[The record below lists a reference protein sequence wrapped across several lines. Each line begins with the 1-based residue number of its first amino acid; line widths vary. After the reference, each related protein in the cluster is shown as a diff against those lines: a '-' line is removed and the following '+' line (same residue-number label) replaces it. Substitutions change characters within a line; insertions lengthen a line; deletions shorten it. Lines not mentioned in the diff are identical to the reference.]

1 MDLTLRGIVFDKYR
15 TIGDF
20 ADAMG
25 WSRNKASGIVNGK
38 RQPSKA
44 DMESMISVLCIPASS
59 VAPVFFGL
67 MFTE

>member
-1 MDLTLRGIVFDKYR
+1 MALTLRGIVFDKYP
-15 TIGDF
+15 TIGKF
-20 ADAMG
+20 AEAMG

-44 DMESMISVLCIPASS
+44 DMEDLISEFSITPESI
-59 VAPVFFGL
+59 APIFFGS